1 MSGLPFAERNGW
13 CLFRHAEFRR
23 TLDGLAADVER
34 LARRQPNDW
43 QSHPKAKL
51 LRRIVDLI
59 EFEIPHDPNAPEYAQ
74 GNTLGH
80 SHRHWRRAK
89 FLGRFRLFFRFDS
102 ASRIIVYAWVN
113 DENTLRKAGAR
124 TDPYAVFRRR
134 LDEGNPPDDWAT
146 LLAEAQ
152 RAEGAAPRRRGH

>member
-1 MSGLPFAERNGW
+1 VSGRPFAERNGW
-13 CLFRHAEFRR
+13 RLFRHAEFRHAINA
-23 TLDGLAADVER
+23 LAADVKR
-34 LARRQPNDW
+34 LARQQPKDW

-51 LRRIVDLI
+51 LRRIIDLI
-59 EFEIPHDPNAPEYAQ
+59 EIEIPRNPNAPEYAQ
-74 GNTLGH
+74 GNTLGP

-113 DENTLRKAGAR
+113 DENTLRKAGSR
-124 TDPYAVFRRR
+124 TDPYVVFRRM
-134 LDEGNPPDDWAT
+134 LDDGNPPDDWAA

-152 RAEGAAPRRRGH
+152 RAENTAYDRRGD

>member
-1 MSGLPFAERNGW
+1 VSGLRFAERNGW
-13 CLFRHAEFRR
+13 RLFRHAEFRHSV
-23 TLDGLAADVER
+23 DALAADVEG
-34 LARRQPNDW
+34 LARQQPDDW

-59 EFEIPHDPNAPEYAQ
+59 EVEIPRNPNAAEFAQ
-74 GNTLGH
+74 GNTLGP

-113 DENTLRKAGAR
+113 DANTLRKAGAR
-124 TDPYAVFRRR
+124 TDPYAVFRRK

-146 LLAEAQ
+146 LLAEA
-152 RAEGAAPRRRGH
+152 RHAEDATPNRRGC